1 MNRLFFLA
9 PCFEFSGGWAF
20 KVIPLLNSDS
30 SIFYHNDLQTGT
42 AGFAAGSS
50 SANHSSLHYD
60 KKTGGLKV
68 FSAKSFECTKCNR
81 LEKPSKTCIQRCEF
95 TEAESLSRSLRSS
108 FSTTACSSLLTG
120 LHLELS
126 STAHSERF
134 LFKRNLSEGHKCFC
148 EVDEVSTNTTV
159 VVDLR
164 VVEGEASLS
173 NHNDNV
179 GAWHFELLCA
189 TAYSA
194 LHASYQA

>member
-30 SIFYHNDLQTGT
+30 FSIFYHNDLQTRT
-42 AGFAAGSS
+42 AGFAALRRTTP
-50 SANHSSLHYD
+50 AFITI
-60 KKTGGLKV
+60 KKTGSLKV
-68 FSAKSFECTKCNR
+68 FSSKSFECTKCNR

-108 FSTTACSSLLTG
+108 FSMTACSSLLTG

-148 EVDEVSTNTTV
+148 EVEEVSTNTTV
-159 VVDLR
+159 VVKWR
-164 VVEGEASLS
+164 VVRGEASLCK
-173 NHNDNV
+173 HNDNV
-179 GAWHFELLCA
+179 GAWHFELLCV